1 LHDLL
6 GAQAGEYVMQEAV
19 RQIGQPVGG
28 IAVLN
33 AVALARIHGDEDWI
47 ASSRPAAGY

>member
-19 RQIGQPVGG
+19 RQIGQPV
-28 IAVLN
+28 AVLN
-33 AVALARIHGDEDWI
+33 AVALARI
-47 ASSRPAAGY
+47 